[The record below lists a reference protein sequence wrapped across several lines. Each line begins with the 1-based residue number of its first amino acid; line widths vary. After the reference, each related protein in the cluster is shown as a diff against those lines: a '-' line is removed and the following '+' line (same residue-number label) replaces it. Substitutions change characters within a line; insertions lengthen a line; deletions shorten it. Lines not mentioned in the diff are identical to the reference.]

1 MWFQDLTGDGEPELI
16 IGGYGL
22 MIGQEEQK
30 CFTVYEKIMEL
41 LQREKISIPY
51 GVVTEVIMDM
61 MRLPLLH
68 IKIQTENNIGR
79 RTILCIHRYRSS

>member
-1 MWFQDLTGDGEPELI
+1 MKCGSADLTGDGEPELI

-22 MIGQEEQK
+22 MIGQEEQNASLFMK
-30 CFTVYEKIMEL
+30 KIMEL

-68 IKIQTENNIGR
+68 IKIQTEK
-79 RTILCIHRYRSS
+79 